1 MPIHLD
7 LSVVVEYTHWERQK
21 WHEWFQKQGDKT
33 LEISVGP
40 HGDGRFQTVGDLI
53 RHIFG
58 AEKRYI
64 EWLSGRPLE
73 QMTDLASI
81 PTNSTEAL
89 FQFGQQSRK
98 GLKEFLETFPAEDW
112 DTLRDMKFPNSSL
125 RARATPRKT
134 VVHILLHEIRHWAQ
148 IGTLLRL
155 NGLVDDL
162 HDFIASPVMG
172 GEWKREGKSPQARS
186 PAGTGA

>member
-112 DTLRDMKFPNSSL
+112 DTLREMKFPNSAL

-172 GEWKREGKSPQARS
+172 GEWKREVKSPQARS